1 MNQYIVHLL
10 DIPNEILF
18 IILKKL
24 ENVDVLYSLLGINNK
39 RLEIIAQEQI
49 FTNILNF
56 VSKSQSTD
64 EICSISSTILDRF
77 CISIL
82 PRIHKNIKSLI
93 VESVSMEE
101 ILRAVNYPNLTKLK
115 IFNFNKSIVSKYFI
129 DDSLFE
135 HIDKQQI
142 TDLVL
147 HLSIFPSSI
156 NDYPPLSLYI
166 SPPLIFSSSTLTK
179 LCININDFYDC
190 FALLDG
196 RFKQLN
202 RFIVQIKYTYY
213 RTSTP
218 PNMND
223 NPNLKCF
230 SLTCYPSGQAY
241 DNLVLPLLR
250 QMSNLEELTLYIH
263 IFGGPIFISGT
274 HLHNE
279 ILVYMSQLHT
289 FTFYITSENDF
300 IDPPILISNLDIQR
314 TFTNIKCGQ
323 IVCMI
328 DYFAIDKTICR
339 VFSLPLKFHCLKKIP
354 NNIPN
359 LVFNSVTHL
368 ELWDENPF
376 KYEFFIRLARAFPF
390 IKSLSIWNIVPAS
403 WTFDKSH
410 LNDKDWCSI
419 IEYPHLISLDIV
431 RANIYYVE
439 HFLNETKTYLPRLT
453 ELKIRY
459 EDLEMVT
466 TNFTRDE
473 TRRNSAKVKRLIV
486 GHSTVYPKD
495 VYYYFPL
502 LSV

>member
-1 MNQYIVHLL
+1 
-10 DIPNEILF
+10 
-18 IILKKL
+18 
-24 ENVDVLYSLLGINNK
+24 
-39 RLEIIAQEQI
+39 
-49 FTNILNF
+49 
-56 VSKSQSTD
+56 
-64 EICSISSTILDRF
+64 
-77 CISIL
+77 
-82 PRIHKNIKSLI
+82 
-93 VESVSMEE
+93 
-101 ILRAVNYPNLTKLK
+101 
-115 IFNFNKSIVSKYFI
+115 
-129 DDSLFE
+129 
-135 HIDKQQI
+135 
-142 TDLVL
+142 
-147 HLSIFPSSI
+147 
-156 NDYPPLSLYI
+156 
-166 SPPLIFSSSTLTK
+166 
-179 LCININDFYDC
+179 
-190 FALLDG
+190 
-196 RFKQLN
+196 
-202 RFIVQIKYTYY
+202 
-213 RTSTP
+213 
-218 PNMND
+218 ND

-339 VFSLPLKFHCLKKIP
+339 VFSLPLKFHCLKKIT

-419 IEYPHLISLDIV
+419 IEYPHLISLDIL

>member
-77 CISIL
+77 CVSIL

-129 DDSLFE
+129 DDSLFQ

-147 HLSIFPSSI
+147 ISNENNIEITEEEYTKSVYGIIFNFFKNLKHLSIFPSSI

-166 SPPLIFSSSTLTK
+166 SPPLICSSSTLTK

-202 RFIVQIKYTYY
+202 TFIVEIKYTYY

-218 PNMND
+218 PNM
-223 NPNLKCF
+223 
-230 SLTCYPSGQAY
+230 
-241 DNLVLPLLR
+241 
-250 QMSNLEELTLYIH
+250 
-263 IFGGPIFISGT
+263 
-274 HLHNE
+274 
-279 ILVYMSQLHT
+279 
-289 FTFYITSENDF
+289 
-300 IDPPILISNLDIQR
+300 
-314 TFTNIKCGQ
+314 
-323 IVCMI
+323 
-328 DYFAIDKTICR
+328 
-339 VFSLPLKFHCLKKIP
+339 
-354 NNIPN
+354 
-359 LVFNSVTHL
+359 
-368 ELWDENPF
+368 
-376 KYEFFIRLARAFPF
+376 
-390 IKSLSIWNIVPAS
+390 
-403 WTFDKSH
+403 
-410 LNDKDWCSI
+410 
-419 IEYPHLISLDIV
+419 
-431 RANIYYVE
+431 
-439 HFLNETKTYLPRLT
+439 
-453 ELKIRY
+453 
-459 EDLEMVT
+459 
-466 TNFTRDE
+466 
-473 TRRNSAKVKRLIV
+473 
-486 GHSTVYPKD
+486 
-495 VYYYFPL
+495 
-502 LSV
+502 